1 MKTVPETAQISSAFE
16 ERGRPDVLKWDVI
29 DVKNVASI
37 RVIFES
43 ASFEGRHGVWLMTE
57 GTLHVN
63 GARAASFDLWQD
75 TAPPCVEIGIESKRG
90 KLHVYNI
97 WDRGAGRRSQAWT
110 SGMLVEELPNG
121 RRYKCNDIG
130 FSEAF
135 DSVVFRLELAV

>member
-1 MKTVPETAQISSAFE
+1 M
-16 ERGRPDVLKWDVI
+16 KWDVI
-29 DVKNVASI
+29 DVKGVVSI

-43 ASFEGRHGVWLMTE
+43 ASPSGRHGIWLMTE
-57 GTLHVN
+57 GTLVVD

-75 TAPPCVEIGIESKRG
+75 TAPPCVEIGIESNRG

-97 WDRGAGRRSQAWT
+97 WDSGAGRMSQAWT
-110 SGMLVEELPNG
+110 SGMLVEERSNG

-135 DSVVFRLELAV
+135 DSVVFRLEFAA